1 VMAFARI
8 RRILS
13 ERRVRWE
20 GLCTHCGLCCYEK
33 DVRGSKVYT
42 DYRRPCIHLNTITK
56 ECAVYERRFA
66 MCPQCKRM
74 TIPHALFVRWLPE
87 SCGYVQHYRYR
98 GRARGRTAPNPYPSE
113 AREG

>member
-1 VMAFARI
+1 MISARV

-20 GLCTHCGLCCYEK
+20 GLCRHCGQCCYEK
-33 DVRGSKVYT
+33 DIRGSKVYT
-42 DYRRPCIHLNTITK
+42 DYRRPCIHLNVNTK
-56 ECAVYERRFA
+56 ECTVYERRFA
-66 MCPQCKRM
+66 LCPQCKRM
-74 TIPHALFVRWLPE
+74 TILHALFVQWLPD

-98 GRARGRTAPNPYPSE
+98 GRACGNGRAEPVPSE

>member
-1 VMAFARI
+1 VTMLSRV

-13 ERRVRWE
+13 ARRVRWE
-20 GLCTHCGLCCYEK
+20 GLCKRCGLCCYEK
-33 DVRGSKVYT
+33 DARGNGVTT

-56 ECAVYERRFA
+56 ECTVYERRFA
-66 MCPQCKRM
+66 RCPQCKPM
-74 TIPHALFVRWLPE
+74 TIPHALFVRWLPD

-98 GRARGRTAPNPYPSE
+98 GRARGNPRAEPVPSE